1 MKICRNVSD
10 ILTYYRTDSLH
21 ITTDCC
27 AIAFIQVDLKQVLQG
42 EIGSQGANCYYRWN
56 GQSIY
61 RLPNI
66 PYRLY
71 ILYCKKSTYK
81 LLAVLYISSDWARIM
96 GHLVSIQDLTYWGFS
111 ENCLEPCCLKK
122 YVDFKVS
129 ASEPINP
136 SVSLLRPLLKC
147 LFLDR
152 NVSNSKNTDI
162 CICIMFF

>member
-1 MKICRNVSD
+1 MEQPANQEHQQAVIFVCLYDEMKICRNVSD

-66 PYRLY
+66 PLPIVYTVQLKGSKFS
-71 ILYCKKSTYK
+71 ISCYK
-81 LLAVLYISSDWARIM
+81 
-96 GHLVSIQDLTYWGFS
+96 F
-111 ENCLEPCCLKK
+111 
-122 YVDFKVS
+122 
-129 ASEPINP
+129 
-136 SVSLLRPLLKC
+136 
-147 LFLDR
+147 
-152 NVSNSKNTDI
+152 
-162 CICIMFF
+162 